1 MLQNNCGRSSIATH
15 KETETT
21 ILQLLKSFEIRRREL
36 GYGKTIFELR
46 ADKGSVD
53 LGTQEQGET
62 VTIDTNVVEET
73 HDLENSRGTRGNNG

>member
-1 MLQNNCGRSSIATH
+1 MLKNNCGRSSMATH
-15 KETETT
+15 KETETS
-21 ILQLLKSFEIRRREL
+21 ILKLFKGFEVGRGEF
-36 GYGKTIFELR
+36 GNGQTIFELR